1 MILIVAYI
9 MIGIASGAILEAIQT
24 ILEIEGREQNDKRN

>member
-1 MILIVAYI
+1 MILTIAYI

-24 ILEIEGREQNDKRN
+24 ILEFETKED

>member
-1 MILIVAYI
+1 MILVLAYI

-24 ILEIEGREQNDKRN
+24 ILEFEGSKK